1 MPSSKF
7 RISSPLEWAN
17 AMTGAAL
24 TMKLVWSDVNGATE
38 RAEKLVKTAV
48 RQFGEY
54 EKTAKEIFPDMNFE
68 EQEEEE

>member
-1 MPSSKF
+1 
-7 RISSPLEWAN
+7 
-17 AMTGAAL
+17 MTGAAL

-48 RQFGEY
+48 RQFGDY